1 MKAKGYFFISLL
13 GLFFIACGQSEQSS
27 SHTKSSLQPQKSY
40 APFSKTKE
48 AIQAELASLDTDA
61 YVENYIIKIIN
72 EGSSGTLGFKGG
84 SMDAR
89 IATKE
94 DAPNIAR
101 YVMLLANRQ
110 SSDDA
115 LGRGSELFY
124 TSNCGG
130 CHSNDGK
137 GMGGIFPDLTL
148 RTYVGIQKQKA
159 LLIDQLNSTP

>member
-1 MKAKGYFFISLL
+1 
-13 GLFFIACGQSEQSS
+13 
-27 SHTKSSLQPQKSY
+27 
-40 APFSKTKE
+40 
-48 AIQAELASLDTDA
+48 
-61 YVENYIIKIIN
+61 
-72 EGSSGTLGFKGG
+72 
-84 SMDAR
+84 MDAA

-101 YVMLLANRQ
+101 YVMLLANRK

-130 CHSNDGK
+130 CHGNDGK

-159 LLIDQLNSTP
+159 LLTNQLNSTP